1 MADVVAQ
8 SLLEKLQYPPSAGT
22 RKRIKENFSLGM
34 EDWDSDDSDFEPLAR
49 TKRKCNGESPKRFAD
64 LKPWRRRRRVS
75 FLRIRKRTTSGLC
88 GL

>member
-1 MADVVAQ
+1 MFAGEAPV
-8 SLLEKLQYPPSAGT
+8 SA
-22 RKRIKENFSLGM
+22 ICWYEKENKGKGM

-64 LKPWRRRRRVS
+64 PTTSEALEETSKGV